1 MAQTTKQS
9 DESEIINDG
18 HSRLESFQI
27 VFSQTSVTG
36 LSFRVND

>member
-1 MAQTTKQS
+1 MAQTTRS
-9 DESEIINDG
+9 DEAEITNHG